1 LSGFEIIVELLS
13 VFKAK
18 YGEME
23 WVIKRAGNS
32 SSSTAADVNSDNV
45 VRLRGLPYE
54 ATKQDIV
61 GFFESKLYCL
71 YIKRFFVKV
80 CLTQV
85 FSIKATNN

>member
-1 LSGFEIIVELLS
+1 M
-13 VFKAK
+13 FKAK

-32 SSSTAADVNSDNV
+32 SAPAEVNSDNV

-61 GFFESKLYCL
+61 GFFEGKLERL
-71 YIKRFFVKV
+71 PNKRFIVKV
-80 CLTQV
+80 NINTTFLRQN
-85 FSIKATNN
+85 TNN